1 MSTGPRRGTALLEY
15 AGSLL
20 VISAAFSGMF
30 QLGYSAY
37 SYNRLVNAVRDGAR
51 YASLQPYGSSNT
63 DPGFARAVRELVV
76 YGDPKPGTSAKPV
89 VPGLTEQNVELIA
102 GDRTMTVTI
111 RNFQID
117 GLFSKLNVDG
127 RPTVTFPCTNGV
139 GE

>member
-1 MSTGPRRGTALLEY
+1 MSIGARRGTALLEF

-20 VISAAFSGMF
+20 VVSAAFSGMF

-51 YASLQPYGSSNT
+51 YASLQPYGSSSV
-63 DPGFARAVRELVV
+63 DPEFSKAVQRLVV
-76 YGDPKPGTSAKPV
+76 YGDPKPGPAAKPV
-89 VPGLTEQNVELIA
+89 VPGLTEQNVELII

-117 GLFSKLNVDG
+117 GMFSKMKVDG
-127 RPTVTFPCTNGV
+127 RPTVTFPCTNGA